1 MGFKG
6 LRRNLLILGGGGGKI
21 MRMLRFIRVKPAR
34 EVSQNHNVIDE
45 KQFPLKRIALT
56 LSLSQDQKM

>member
-1 MGFKG
+1 
-6 LRRNLLILGGGGGKI
+6 

-45 KQFPLKRIALT
+45 KQFPLQRIALT
-56 LSLSQDQKM
+56 LSLSQDQKMWNSTL